1 MKKIIA
7 VCAGSFDP
15 ITKGHLDIIKRASKF
30 SNKLIVG
37 ILNSHNKKYWFN
49 LEERKILVEKCLLEF
64 NNIEVKTFDGLL
76 VDFVLQNKANTIV
89 RGLRAVSDYE
99 YELQLALTNKSLSHN
114 QVETIFLPGSR
125 ECLYLS
131 SSLVREVAFHGG
143 KIDEFISP
151 DIVEDV
157 KKRAKEMKEK
167 EMIGII
173 K

>member
-1 MKKIIA
+1 MKKITA

-37 ILNSHNKKYWFN
+37 ILNSYNKKYWFN
-49 LEERKILVEKCLLEF
+49 LEERKILVEKCLLGF

-76 VDFVLQNKANTIV
+76 VDFVLQNKANIVV

-99 YELQLALTNKSLSHN
+99 YELQLALTNKSLSNN
-114 QVETIFLPGSR
+114 QVETMFLPGSR
-125 ECLYLS
+125 ESLYLS
-131 SSLVREVAFHGG
+131 ASLVREVALHGG

-151 DIVEDV
+151 EIAEDV
-157 KKRAKEMKEK
+157 RQRAKKVKAEQLKK
-167 EMIGII
+167 
-173 K
+173 

>member
-1 MKKIIA
+1 MKKIVA

-37 ILNSHNKKYWFN
+37 VLNSHNKKYWFN
-49 LEERKILVEKCLLEF
+49 LEERKVLVEKCLSGLD
-64 NNIEVKTFDGLL
+64 NIEVKTFDGLL
-76 VDFVLQNKANTIV
+76 VDFVLQNNANIVV

-99 YELQLALTNKSLSHN
+99 YELQLALTNKSLSDN

-125 ECLYLS
+125 ENLYLS
-131 SSLVREVAFHGG
+131 ASLVREVALHGG

-151 DIVEDV
+151 EIIEDV
-157 KKRAKEMKEK
+157 KKRAGEVKAKAK
-167 EMIGII
+167 A
-173 K
+173 

>member
-1 MKKIIA
+1 MKKIVA

-49 LEERKILVEKCLLEF
+49 LEERKTLVKKCLSGF
-64 NNIEVKTFDGLL
+64 DNIEVKAFDGLL
-76 VDFVLQNKANTIV
+76 VDFVLQNNATLVV

-99 YELQLALTNKSLSHN
+99 YELQLALTNKSLSDN

-125 ECLYLS
+125 ESLYLS
-131 SSLVREVAFHGG
+131 ASLVREVALHGG
-143 KIDEFISP
+143 KIVEFISP
-151 DIVEDV
+151 EIIEDV
-157 KKRAKEMKEK
+157 KARAKQVRKKELK
-167 EMIGII
+167 G
-173 K
+173 

>member
-37 ILNSHNKKYWFN
+37 ILNNHNKKYWFN
-49 LEERKILVEKCLLEF
+49 LEERKVLVEKCLSEF
-64 NNIEVKTFDGLL
+64 DNIEVKTFDGLL
-76 VDFVLQNKANTIV
+76 VNFVLQNKANVVV

-99 YELQLALTNKSLSHN
+99 YELQLALTNKSLSN
-114 QVETIFLPGSR
+114 NKIETIFLPGSR
-125 ECLYLS
+125 ESLYLS
-131 SSLVREVAFHGG
+131 ASLVREVAFHGG

-151 DIVEDV
+151 EIVEDV
-157 KKRAKEMKEK
+157 RKRAKDIREK
-167 EMIGII
+167 EM
-173 K
+173 KVKY

>member
-1 MKKIIA
+1 MKKIVA

-37 ILNSHNKKYWFN
+37 ILSSHNKKYWFN
-49 LEERKILVEKCLLEF
+49 LEERKALVEKCLSGF
-64 NNIEVKTFDGLL
+64 DNIEVKTFDGLL
-76 VDFVLQNKANTIV
+76 VDFVLQNKATLVV

-99 YELQLALTNKSLSHN
+99 YELQLALTNKSLSNN

-125 ECLYLS
+125 ESLYLS
-131 SSLVREVAFHGG
+131 ASLVREVALHGG

-151 DIVEDV
+151 EIAEDV
-157 KKRAKEMKEK
+157 RKRAKQVREKELKEK
-167 EMIGII
+167 G
-173 K
+173 